1 MRRLA
6 SALAYGLAAVSA
18 VAYPL
23 AVYLGLTRLGAR
35 GAGLLLLVVALP
47 MLIVRLRRART
58 SAAREHLGVILRVP
72 LAVLSVALLSAL
84 TDDARV
90 ILAFPVVVN
99 AVLLS
104 SFAGSLATVPL
115 IERFARLRDP
125 ELSPDKVRYC
135 RSVTKVWCVFFVVN
149 GGIALYLALAGS
161 LEAWAGYNGGMAYA
175 LMGMLGVFEYI
186 VRKYR
191 FRDYGGRLHDRIL
204 AALMPPRS

>member
-1 MRRLA
+1 MRRVV
-6 SALAYGLAAVSA
+6 SALAYALAGVSA

-23 AVYLGLTRLGAR
+23 AVYLGLTRFGAR

-47 MLIVRLRRART
+47 VLIYRLGRAR
-58 SAAREHLGVILRVP
+58 SGAAREHLGPILRVP

-90 ILAFPVVVN
+90 ILAFPVIVN
-99 AVLLS
+99 GVLLS
-104 SFAGSLATVPL
+104 SFAGSLASVPL
-115 IERFARLRDP
+115 IERFARLQDP
-125 ELSPDKVRYC
+125 ALSPEKVRYC

-149 GGIALYLALAGS
+149 GGVALYLALAAS
-161 LEAWAGYNGGMAYA
+161 LEAWATYNGGIAYA
-175 LMGMLGVFEYI
+175 LMGMLGIFEYI

-191 FRDYGGRLHDRIL
+191 FRDYSGRLHDRVL